1 MLSVQCRLLCHH
13 ALKGRTGN
21 PLIYSILNRNLQTK
35 SKDKDTSF
43 SLTKYVSFVKSY
55 EPTFQKNFPTLVK
68 FYRVFSGGLKSFKND
83 LLTLYG
89 VYKKIR
95 KVGIQNLTR
104 KELEVYYEMPKD
116 ILRTAPTLFVGAVIP
131 GGGVIFIVAYFFPRL
146 MLTHHF
152 WSMQQWCEFSVIK
165 HNKKLLCYKPIFY
178 NLQKNLT
185 IVNNNSLRA
194 PMCQILD
201 LLKDG
206 THPTTELIL
215 SCKPLF
221 EKGPYGLQ
229 NLSQSHI
236 VELLK
241 LYNLHRGFNRIKR
254 LEQRAN
260 LIQLMDAAI
269 LAEGG
274 FKVLSQDEITWN
286 CFFRGLNPVNMRND
300 EIFNWLS
307 MWLTISQQVDK
318 DCYSLLLHC
327 PILLGYN
334 QLSNLVLLDCNR

>member
-1 MLSVQCRLLCHH
+1 MGC
-13 ALKGRTGN
+13 A
-21 PLIYSILNRNLQTK
+21 
-35 SKDKDTSF
+35 
-43 SLTKYVSFVKSY
+43 
-55 EPTFQKNFPTLVK
+55 FQ
-68 FYRVFSGGLKSFKND
+68 
-83 LLTLYG
+83 
-89 VYKKIR
+89 
-95 KVGIQNLTR
+95 
-104 KELEVYYEMPKD
+104 
-116 ILRTAPTLFVGAVIP
+116 
-131 GGGVIFIVAYFFPRL
+131 
-146 MLTHHF
+146 
-152 WSMQQWCEFSVIK
+152 
-165 HNKKLLCYKPIFY
+165 
-178 NLQKNLT
+178 
-185 IVNNNSLRA
+185 
-194 PMCQILD
+194 
-201 LLKDG
+201 
-206 THPTTELIL
+206 
-215 SCKPLF
+215 
-221 EKGPYGLQ
+221 
-229 NLSQSHI
+229 